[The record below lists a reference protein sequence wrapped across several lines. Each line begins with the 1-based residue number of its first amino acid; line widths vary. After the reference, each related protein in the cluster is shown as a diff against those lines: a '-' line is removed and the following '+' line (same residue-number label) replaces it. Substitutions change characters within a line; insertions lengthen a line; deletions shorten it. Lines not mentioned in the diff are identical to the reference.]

1 MKLKLR
7 IKKFFGFK
15 YLVNLNTKEIHDL
28 NNNHKNCHVD
38 LIKNTKYI
46 RKRKLE
52 KYLNDDFNGCRF
64 CLKKHDEG

>member
-38 LIKNTKYI
+38 LIKNTKFI
-46 RKRKLE
+46 RKSI
-52 KYLNDDFNGCRF
+52 
-64 CLKKHDEG
+64 